1 MQNKSSILENAT
13 GYFQNLTIDYS
24 ANDDIV

>member
-1 MQNKSSILENAT
+1 MQNKSSVLGKAIA
-13 GYFQNLTIDYS
+13 YFQNLANDYS